1 LVLLACSRLG
11 FNKEIKMI
19 LFECMIDLSGTWRK
33 VQITAERD
41 QAAYEMLCAQ
51 YGSEAVKGW
60 PHPV

>member
-1 LVLLACSRLG
+1 
-11 FNKEIKMI
+11 MT
-19 LFECMIDLSGTWRK
+19 LFECMIDLRGTWRK